1 MRTDPDLLLDAGWL
15 PAEHLLFVML
25 TVAVGL
31 VAGMGAGIW
40 LMSGLLPAMTG
51 VYSLSGPA

>member
-1 MRTDPDLLLDAGWL
+1 MRTDPDLLLDSGWL

-40 LMSGLLPAMTG
+40 LMSGLLPA
-51 VYSLSGPA
+51 A